1 MPRLRSLVRRG
12 NFDFVHVH
20 SPYAA
25 IGARVAIGRNR
36 HGSCTPSTTCGVGI
50 TGRPTG
56 ATPSRTLG
64 TTTCSPSRTAS
75 GGPSYP
81 SPLRVLP
88 MPTVETLYQ
97 GLDRAAI
104 AALGASDGVRDEFG
118 IPDDAPLVGMV
129 ANFKPHKGHAELM
142 RAVVK
147 VRRAI
152 PEVRFMLVGVGPL
165 EAEVRADAERL
176 GVEDA
181 VIFTGFRD
189 DVPRILGA
197 LDPFTLASTYEGL
210 SIALIE
216 AMALGRAVVVTRAGG
231 HAEVVSDRQ
240 DGLLVPTEDV
250 PALADGLIAVLE
262 DGELRD
268 RLGIAARRRAEDFDI
283 RRTVRRTE
291 EVYEELLR

>member
-1 MPRLRSLVRRG
+1 MGSVSSGDLLGQRPHVPSERPRARRLGQRPGSVR
-12 NFDFVHVH
+12 
-20 SPYAA
+20 
-25 IGARVAIGRNR
+25 
-36 HGSCTPSTTCGVGI
+36 
-50 TGRPTG
+50 
-56 ATPSRTLG
+56 
-64 TTTCSPSRTAS
+64 
-75 GGPSYP
+75 YP
-81 SPLRVLP
+81 SPLRLLP

-165 EAEVRADAERL
+165 EAGVRADAERL

-197 LDPFTLASTYEGL
+197 LDVFTLASTYEGL

-216 AMALGRAVVVTRAGG
+216 AMALGKAVVVTKAGG

-291 EVYEELLR
+291 QVYEELLR